1 MVISQKE
8 KDQLL
13 AEANRRYPIGTIH
26 TGFNGVKKYKITG
39 RLKFYGNDIYDSTS
53 SVGCIYFA
61 KNNHWAKIVSSSASP
76 IKTYE
81 LW

>member
-1 MVISQKE
+1 MVISKKE

-26 TGFNGVKKYKITG
+26 KGFNGTKEYKVRG
-39 RLKFYGNDIYDSTS
+39 RLIFYGNDIYDIAGI
-53 SVGCIYFA
+53 GCIYYA